1 MRLFF
6 GCPRW
11 CLPSGD
17 TVGWHIAK
25 TPTVPTAPDDMEN
38 KFLKVLCKREKL
50 LASDLQE
57 EKFRTQCFCKGT
69 N

>member
-11 CLPSGD
+11 CLPSAD

-25 TPTVPTAPDDMEN
+25 TSTVPTAPDDMEN

-50 LASDLQE
+50 LASDLQK